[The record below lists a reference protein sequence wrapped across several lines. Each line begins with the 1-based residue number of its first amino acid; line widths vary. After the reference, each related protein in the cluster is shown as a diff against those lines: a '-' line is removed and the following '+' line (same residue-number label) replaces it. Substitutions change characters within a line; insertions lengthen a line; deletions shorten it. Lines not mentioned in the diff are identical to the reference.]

1 MISPGQ
7 ITHLC
12 QLLFSSGDLCWLHGT
27 DRERRHLLS
36 IRNISRWEFEQ
47 LLPERSAIEA
57 TIGEQVEW
65 WAQKA
70 GRFIGTIAKGI
81 AEPGWRYI
89 LLERDEGGRF
99 RICRLR
105 GGIES
110 LQAASHQLV
119 TVMETSDSPE
129 TLSPVQSNQTP
140 REEPPCANN

>member
-1 MISPGQ
+1 M
-7 ITHLC
+7 
-12 QLLFSSGDLCWLHGT
+12 
-27 DRERRHLLS
+27 S
-36 IRNISRWEFEQ
+36 IKNISRWEFEQ

-89 LLERDEGGRF
+89 LLVRDEGGRF

-110 LQAASHQLV
+110 LPAATQQLL
-119 TVMETSDSPE
+119 TVMETTDAEDEIKTAGE
-129 TLSPVQSNQTP
+129 TPAQPGAESKETT
-140 REEPPCANN
+140 PCANT